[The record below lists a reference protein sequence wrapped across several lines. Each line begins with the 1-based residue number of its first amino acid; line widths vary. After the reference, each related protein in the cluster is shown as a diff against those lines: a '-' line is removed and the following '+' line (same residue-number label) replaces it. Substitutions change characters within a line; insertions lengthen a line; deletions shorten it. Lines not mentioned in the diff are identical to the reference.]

1 MQKLPCS
8 MQAMREMDTVDWHI
22 YYTLCRCTD
31 SSGEQWCATEVA
43 QDKSLFTPEKAIAP
57 MRHPKTTWVVF
68 KLIYY
73 NGFKR

>member
-8 MQAMREMDTVDWHI
+8 MQAMREMDTVDWHV

-31 SSGEQWCATEVA
+31 SSGEQWCATDVA

-57 MRHPKTTWVVF
+57 M
-68 KLIYY
+68 
-73 NGFKR
+73 